1 MGGVLPVLLAFPS
14 AGPRSVDRVRHGAV
28 ICVCIFGSSLCGVH
42 FASDGRPR
50 HLVLRALYSVGYLYR
65 SRGQFLTRHGPSS
78 SYPGALGNSYRHTEA
93 SRDLFGN

>member
-14 AGPRSVDRVRHGAV
+14 AWPRSVDRVRHGAV

-50 HLVLRALYSVGYLYR
+50 HLVLRALDSVGYLYR
-65 SRGQFLTRHGPSS
+65 SRAAIFD
-78 SYPGALGNSYRHTEA
+78 A
-93 SRDLFGN
+93 SRALLIVPWCTG

>member
-14 AGPRSVDRVRHGAV
+14 ARPRSVDRVRHGAV

-65 SRGQFLTRHGPSS
+65 SRGAIFD
-78 SYPGALGNSYRHTEA
+78 A
-93 SRDLFGN
+93 SRALLIVPWRTG